1 MTDLLTQ
8 LGWRLAPI
16 EPQKRTTD
24 APPPPP
30 NKPNSGGGNHDKWA
44 HAVFAQL
51 ENLVWQIEEKHWK
64 SSINIQRDVVD
75 ALPHIPPSFVRSV
88 TDGITPE
95 YAGIYRL
102 IIRGS

>member
-8 LGWRLAPI
+8 LGWKLAPV
-16 EPQKRTTD
+16 E
-24 APPPPP
+24 PPPPP
-30 NKPNSGGGNHDKWA
+30 PVPVRYSEDRRKWEQ
-44 HAVFAQL
+44 AVFAQL

>member
-8 LGWRLAPI
+8 LGWKLAPV
-16 EPQKRTTD
+16 E
-24 APPPPP
+24 PPPPP
-30 NKPNSGGGNHDKWA
+30 PAPVRYSEDRRKWEQ
-44 HAVFAQL
+44 AVFAQL

-75 ALPHIPPSFVRSV
+75 ALPHIPPSFVRSI

>member
-8 LGWRLAPI
+8 LGWKLAPT

-30 NKPNSGGGNHDKWA
+30 KKPNSGGGNHDKWA

-51 ENLVWQIEEKHWK
+51 ENLVWQIEEKH
-64 SSINIQRDVVD
+64 
-75 ALPHIPPSFVRSV
+75 
-88 TDGITPE
+88 
-95 YAGIYRL
+95 
-102 IIRGS
+102 

>member
-8 LGWRLAPI
+8 LGWKLAPVQ
-16 EPQKRTTD
+16 EPPK
-24 APPPPP
+24 PPKMP
-30 NKPNSGGGNHDKWA
+30 NDNGGNNDDKWA
-44 HAVFAQL
+44 L
-51 ENLVWQIEEKHWK
+51 EIFSTLEDLRWQIQEKGWK
-64 SSINIQRDVVD
+64 SSINIQRDVVN
-75 ALPHIPPSFVRSV
+75 ALPHIPPSFVRSI